1 MARILCI
8 DPSIHRAAL
17 LALPCALSFFLLAG
31 CDTASSPQRYSE
43 PGLNSPRQGN
53 GELGTNR
60 SKPGATSTGQ
70 SGRTEKRS
78 VELADAAGY
87 IIQPGD
93 LLLISVSGE
102 PDFNQQV
109 RVDWNGQINLP
120 YLTGRGRSEIRASGL
135 NASELAE
142 RITQFA
148 QHSNVLNNP
157 RIQVLIT
164 EYANQM
170 FVVLGQVN
178 QPGRYAFPRGVPP
191 RMDLEDAIG
200 TGGGYTRLARESLIL
215 VKRGTQVYKVDLRRM
230 TTRSGEPRFIVL
242 PGDVITVT
250 ERLF

>member
-1 MARILCI
+1 MG
-8 DPSIHRAAL
+8 AA
-17 LALPCALSFFLLAG
+17 PAG
-31 CDTASSPQRYSE
+31 E
-43 PGLNSPRQGN
+43 
-53 GELGTNR
+53 
-60 SKPGATSTGQ
+60 
-70 SGRTEKRS
+70 SGRADKGAGEN
-78 VELADAAGY
+78 ADAAGY

-109 RVDWNGQINLP
+109 RVDWNGRINLP
-120 YLTGRGRSEIRASGL
+120 YLTGRGRSEIKAVGL
-135 NASELAE
+135 NASELSE
-142 RITQFA
+142 RITEFA
-148 QHSNVLNNP
+148 QHSNVLKNP
-157 RIQVLIT
+157 RIQVLVT
-164 EYANQM
+164 DFANQM

-200 TGGGYTRLARESLIL
+200 TGGGFTRLARESLIL
-215 VKRGTQVYKVDLRRM
+215 VKRGTKVYKVDVRRM